1 LKSETFEVIS
11 EQQIYCESC
20 ENRIERMLK
29 GVEQVRA
36 QSESQH
42 IEVLFD
48 VAVLEAKSIAE
59 RLEKAATKQD
69 LPIQQPIV
77 EVTRQI
83 LILRSYLWK
92 PYSKLTDV
100 SD

>member
-1 LKSETFEVIS
+1 MENLPILKSETFEVIG

-59 RLEKAATKQD
+59 RLEKAGYK
-69 LPIQQPIV
+69 
-77 EVTRQI
+77 TRPANSTAD
-83 LILRSYLWK
+83 R
-92 PYSKLTDV
+92 
-100 SD
+100 

>member
-1 LKSETFEVIS
+1 MENLPILKSETFEVIG

-29 GVEQVRA
+29 GVQGAEQVRA

-59 RLEKAATKQD
+59 RLEKAGYK
-69 LPIQQPIV
+69 
-77 EVTRQI
+77 TRPANSTAD
-83 LILRSYLWK
+83 R
-92 PYSKLTDV
+92 
-100 SD
+100 